1 MTLQGRERERE
12 APVKRLMG
20 LVLVVV
26 VMALAPVAAAQSED
40 PAVNA
45 YGGVAGEIQGTLDEP
60 ATEETQTVGT
70 LPFTGLDLALA
81 GGAGIL
87 LLGLGF
93 GLRRASRNTA

>member
-1 MTLQGRERERE
+1 MR
-12 APVKRLMG
+12 RLIG
-20 LVLVVV
+20 LMMVVLVVT
-26 VMALAPVAAAQSED
+26 LAPVAAAQSGD
-40 PAVNA
+40 PTGSA

-81 GGAGIL
+81 GGAGVL

-93 GLRRASRNTA
+93 GLRRASRNTAQ

>member
-1 MTLQGRERERE
+1 MR
-12 APVKRLMG
+12 RLIG
-20 LVLVVV
+20 LMMVVLVVT
-26 VMALAPVAAAQSED
+26 LAPVAAAQSGD
-40 PAVNA
+40 PTGSA

-60 ATEETQTVGT
+60 SATEETQTVGT

-81 GGAGIL
+81 GGAGVL

>member
-1 MTLQGRERERE
+1 MAHRADKRERE
-12 APVKRLMG
+12 APVKRLIG
-20 LVLVVV
+20 LVMVVV
-26 VMALAPVAAAQSED
+26 VMALAPVAAAQGED
-40 PAVNA
+40 PAVTA
-45 YGGVAGEIQGTLDEP
+45 YGGVAGEIQDTLDEP

>member
-1 MTLQGRERERE
+1 M
-12 APVKRLMG
+12 KRLIG
-20 LVLVVV
+20 LVMVIV

-87 LLGLGF
+87 LLGLGI

>member
-1 MTLQGRERERE
+1 
-12 APVKRLMG
+12 VKRLMG

-40 PAVNA
+40 PAVSA

-60 ATEETQTVGT
+60 ATAETQTVGT

-81 GGAGIL
+81 GGAGVL

>member
-1 MTLQGRERERE
+1 MKE
-12 APVKRLMG
+12 APVRRLIG
-20 LVLVVV
+20 LIVVVLVV
-26 VMALAPVAAAQSED
+26 MLAPAAAAQSED
-40 PAVNA
+40 PAVTA

-81 GGAGIL
+81 GGAGVL